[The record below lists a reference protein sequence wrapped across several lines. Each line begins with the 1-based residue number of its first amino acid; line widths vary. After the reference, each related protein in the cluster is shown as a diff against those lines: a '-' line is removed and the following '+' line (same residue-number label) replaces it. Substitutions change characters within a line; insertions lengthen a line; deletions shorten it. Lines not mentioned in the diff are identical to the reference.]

1 MPVIIN
7 GSTGITNVNGS
18 ASTPAETG
26 TDTDTGIYYGT
37 NTVGLATN
45 GTNALFIDASQN
57 VGIGTS
63 SPNKKLEV
71 LGAGEII
78 RATSNN
84 AAADQLISVKNNS
97 GTADCSTNIFF
108 ADRYAASSYASS
120 YIRGTTSGISAL
132 IFATGGTNFTNIYD
146 AGAPTE
152 RMRIDSSGFVYMNTT
167 SNWSGNA
174 ILNVVGANWVV
185 SGYSTGTATN
195 TGAFLSRVDN
205 TNCRLMMFYYG
216 ATTNVGYI
224 TTNGTTTSYGSASDY
239 RLKENIAPMT
249 GALAKVALLKP
260 VTYTWKSDGS
270 DGQGFIAHE
279 LQEVVPNCVA
289 GEKDAVDAE
298 GNPQYQAVD
307 TSFLVATLTAAIQE
321 QQALITALTARIE
334 ALENK

>member
-1 MPVIIN
+1 MAITIN
-7 GSTGITNVNGS
+7 GTTGIAGVDGS
-18 ASTPAETG
+18 ASTPAVQG
-26 TDTDTGIYYGT
+26 ADT
-37 NTVGLATN
+37 NTGVFYPAADTVGVST
-45 GTNALFIDASQN
+45 GGSERVRVDSSGN

-63 SPNKKLEV
+63 SPSYKLDVRSTFAV
-71 LGAGEII
+71 LDGS
-78 RATSNN
+78 SNIGFYAN
-84 AAADQLISVKNNS
+84 GTTYTQVWQTLQSTNDFLLKTTAAKYIAFLPNNS
-97 GTADCSTNIFF
+97 EA
-108 ADRYAASSYASS
+108 
-120 YIRGTTSGISAL
+120 
-132 IFATGGTNFTNIYD
+132 
-146 AGAPTE
+146 
-152 RMRIDSSGFVYMNTT
+152 MRIGSDGAVFMNTT

-289 GEKDAVDAE
+289 GEKDAVDSD
-298 GNPQYQAVD
+298 GKPQYQAVD

-321 QQALITALTARIE
+321 QQTLIQQLQADVAALKGTS
-334 ALENK
+334 